1 MEFNSN
7 NIRYKKVLIDQ
18 KEVEIFDNIF
28 TAEEKLKLYLF
39 ACNSK
44 YSIIRSALDIPES
57 TQYPRTLKCSLN
69 LSDVLSPYF
78 NFFSNKTVLD
88 YVQKNHLRFSDAY
101 INLTTSDDLD
111 SYHTD
116 TFFPSSKTML
126 YYLNT
131 EWQTNWEGET
141 HFSDSQMQEILFSC
155 SFIPGR
161 LVVLDPTIPHK
172 SSQPSRA
179 AKFHRLVLVLKFAGP
194 QDPEYNISVP
204 IEDCFF
210 KELSKNELSKTE
222 VDLIN
227 LVHCHTSMIP
237 HSGSTL
243 FDHLYKTFCIL
254 KNLNQ
259 SNDTCIAGLLHSIYD
274 TEYFS
279 AGLSFSKDFL
289 VELVGSHAESLV
301 EIFCSTNRD
310 QIILNNSI
318 NLSKEKHRDILYI
331 AYANSLE
338 QCYRMNVNREWL
350 GYVANLKNKISELEK
365 HNTYTI

>member
-69 LSDVLSPYF
+69 LSDLLSPYF

-179 AKFHRLVLVLKFAGP
+179 AKFHRLVLALKFAGP
-194 QDPEYNISVP
+194 QDPEYNNSIP
-204 IEDCFF
+204 IEDCIF
-210 KELSKNELSKTE
+210 KELSENELLQKE

-227 LVHCHTSMIP
+227 LIYQHTNVVP

-243 FDHLYKTFCIL
+243 FNHLYKTFCIL

-259 SNDTCIAGLLHSIYD
+259 SSNTCIAGLLHSVYD

-279 AGLSFSKDFL
+279 AGLGWSKDYL
-289 VELVGSHAESLV
+289 INLVGADTELLV
-301 EIFCSTNRD
+301 EIFCSPNRD
-310 QIILNNSI
+310 QIILDNTLK
-318 NLSKEKHRDILYI
+318 LSTEQYRDILYI

-338 QCYRMNVNREWL
+338 QGHRMNVNREWFA
-350 GYVANLKNKISELEK
+350 YVANLKNKIIELEK
-365 HNTYTI
+365 YNFHTD